1 NKVYVW
7 FPLEPIDAF
16 MILAVRTCKV
26 ESDLGVT
33 GSYMVQ
39 HFPIDV
45 VQVEV
50 SGVAHPDRMVA
61 GQLEVS
67 GILPLCV
74 PMLNKVASRIRLFQ
88 AAHYFACNAQAERS
102 GGGCP
107 VELEVLCR
115 VNNMRYRQDV
125 RGKRRKVKENG
136 IVERPNDIDPTPTH
150 SRNFTKLFGNKM
162 PLQKARIKSQ
172 TLWKAFIVD
181 GLNVGIGGRQ
191 YSLLFSWWIK
201 EEHLIAPLT
210 QAYGIVVLRYLDVIP
225 GLGRNQQD
233 ILVTQSHHRLSINS

>member
-1 NKVYVW
+1 
-7 FPLEPIDAF
+7 
-16 MILAVRTCKV
+16 
-26 ESDLGVT
+26 VT

-45 VQVEV
+45 SQVEV

-136 IVERPNDIDPTPTH
+136 IVERPNNIEPTVAQRRQRGKSLSEKISLKNPWVKSKT
-150 SRNFTKLFGNKM
+150 SG
-162 PLQKARIKSQ
+162 KAR
-172 TLWKAFIVD
+172 V
-181 GLNVGIGGRQ
+181 LNGRYVRIGGRRCGIHVPGRAQ
-191 YSLLFSWWIK
+191 K
-201 EEHLIAPLT
+201 KNPIAPLP
-210 QAYGIVVLRYLDVIP
+210 QVDRIVVLRHVNMLP
-225 GLGRNQQD
+225 GFG
-233 ILVTQSHHRLSINS
+233 